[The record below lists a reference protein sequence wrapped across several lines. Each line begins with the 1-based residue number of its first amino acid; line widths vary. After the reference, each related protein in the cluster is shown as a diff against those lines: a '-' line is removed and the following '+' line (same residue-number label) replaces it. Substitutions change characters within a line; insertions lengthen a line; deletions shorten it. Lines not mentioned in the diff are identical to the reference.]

1 MKAPLLVALMAL
13 CGLCQAQVYTYID
26 TQGHRVYTDQPR
38 KGATPVKVPD
48 GNRITLSPH
57 KPAGTGKV
65 ATTKAAPKAPP
76 VTRVN
81 HYEMFR
87 ILVPL
92 PDASVSH
99 AGGELVVTLT
109 SEPALGDGDLYRLLL
124 DGKPASEPGPSPVIA
139 VQSVDRGTHQLAAE
153 IIDAQGNV
161 IERTP
166 PQPMHM
172 KRTSLAQKRRIHPCR
187 KGDYGVRPEC
197 PTSLKPPDDDDDDD
211 EKQTNER

>member
-1 MKAPLLVALMAL
+1 MVWG
-13 CGLCQAQVYTYID
+13 GLCQAQVYTYVD
-26 TQGHRVYTDQPR
+26 AQGNRVYTDQPR
-38 KGATPVKVPD
+38 KGATPVKVPE
-48 GNRITLSPH
+48 GNRMTLSPTGITH
-57 KPAGTGKV
+57 KAPA
-65 ATTKAAPKAPP
+65 TKAVPKAPP
-76 VTRVN
+76 VARAN

-92 PDASVSH
+92 PDASVSN

-109 SEPALGDGDLYRLLL
+109 SDPGLSNGDLYRLLL

-153 IIDAQGNV
+153 IIDARGNV

-187 KGDYGVRPEC
+187 KDDYGMRPEC
-197 PTSLKPPDDDDDDD
+197 PTSLKPPEDDD
-211 EKQTNER
+211 